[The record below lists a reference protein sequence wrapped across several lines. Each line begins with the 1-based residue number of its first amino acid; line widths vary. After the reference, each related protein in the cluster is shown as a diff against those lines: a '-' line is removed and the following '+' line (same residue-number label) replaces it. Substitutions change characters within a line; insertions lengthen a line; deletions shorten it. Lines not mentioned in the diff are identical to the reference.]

1 MVAQRTAR
9 AAGRADADLP
19 PAAAD
24 RLHRRAQRRRGAG
37 RGDRRHCRRRRD
49 RRQRYSDV
57 HRRDDHGSAGGIC
70 DPPVRPHGRGAR
82 EGRLRNA
89 RQQLLDRHSR
99 HAAGRSGLLCRRQR
113 GLRPDDAHKQRCR
126 AGHTPRTAASCVAF
140 RGAGQGAVSQQR
152 RQSRNLLADRHR
164 TGPRNGAV
172 DHVPARNQPRSRIGR
187 TARILAFRPGK
198 CAPVGSGSRDYPV
211 FRRHPRNLFSLHT
224 RPSGADRCR
233 NRGQRRG
240 TAVFLAHRC
249 GRPEASSRC
258 WRWPPKARRSSS
270 CWAS

>member
-1 MVAQRTAR
+1 MKSAPFFRFRIGDSPVSLVYISKKRSYATTNPAIRQDPERHGHAQYRRVHRVGIHHSAFHPGGMVAQRTAR

-37 RGDRRHCRRRRD
+37 RGNRRHCRRRRD

-70 DPPVRPHGRGAR
+70 DPPVRPHGRRAR
-82 EGRLRNA
+82 EGWLRNA

-140 RGAGQGAVSQQR
+140 RGTGQGAVSQQR

-164 TGPRNGAV
+164 TGP
-172 DHVPARNQPRSRIGR
+172 
-187 TARILAFRPGK
+187 
-198 CAPVGSGSRDYPV
+198 
-211 FRRHPRNLFSLHT
+211 
-224 RPSGADRCR
+224 
-233 NRGQRRG
+233 
-240 TAVFLAHRC
+240 
-249 GRPEASSRC
+249 
-258 WRWPPKARRSSS
+258 
-270 CWAS
+270 